1 MGEEASAGAHTDP
14 PEPVVVRTTLPHVG
28 VARLQIGDPMGGS
41 RLPDRLG
48 GSRLQAT
55 FSLRPPLGHGVVG
68 GGLGGT
74 PLAARPPASGHWH
87 RGMDLQESSA
97 AQVPQVRAS

>member
-1 MGEEASAGAHTDP
+1 MNLQEFSARHFRP
-14 PEPVVVRTTLPHVG
+14 NRPHG
-28 VARLQIGDPMGGS
+28 MDLQESSVLFG
-41 RLPDRLG
+41 LG
-48 GSRLQAT
+48 GTLGRSSTTQ
-55 FSLRPPLGHGVVG
+55 RPPLGHGVVG

-97 AQVPQVRAS
+97 AQVPQVRAP